1 MATKDPFVAVRILDN
16 FYQTSSFF
24 PMPVVLVS
32 TLSESGQTNLGA
44 YSLCFPHIIAGE
56 HAMMLIARDSS
67 NTAQNLLRTGLCAL
81 NFIPDKRKYVKN
93 CVALG
98 FPGETTEEKMAQS
111 VFSLIP
117 STREPRS
124 DESAAFPQIVEEAIQ
139 VFECTWDPSFP
150 VKYEPESLEC
160 HFVLRIEEILLKERW
175 RDALFEGRGFPRLPI
190 NYGYRNNLHFWF
202 ARHRRPY
209 RVPIPKNKGSSIES
223 VLYATSRF
231 DDSVTWQREACA
243 ELVSVPRL
251 FLNTVI
257 KGCVEAAKAEGVTEI
272 TPEFLERVRDK
283 RSRDK
288 RSRDKR

>member
-1 MATKDPFVAVRILDN
+1 MTTKEPFVAVRILDN

-32 TLSESGQTNLGA
+32 TLSESGQTNLGS
-44 YSLCFPHIIAGE
+44 YSLCFPHVIAGE
-56 HAMMLIARDSS
+56 HAMLLIARESS

-81 NFIPDKRKYVKN
+81 NFIPDKRKYMKN

-98 FPGETTEEKMAQS
+98 FPGETTEEKMAES
-111 VFSLIP
+111 VFSLLP
-117 STREPRS
+117 STREPRAVK
-124 DESAAFPQIVEEAIQ
+124 DAAFPKIVEEAIQ
-139 VFECTWDPSFP
+139 VFECTWDPAFP
-150 VKYEPESLEC
+150 VKYDSESLEC

-190 NYGYRNNLHFWF
+190 DYGYRNNLDFWF
-202 ARHRRPY
+202 ARHGRPY
-209 RVPIPKNKGSSIES
+209 RVPIPKNKGTSIET

-231 DDSVTWQREACA
+231 DDSVTWQHEACA
-243 ELVSVPRL
+243 ELVAVPRL

-288 RSRDKR
+288 R